1 MKTKLIVLLIGAIFS
16 LTGCE
21 KYLDIN
27 TDPSNP
33 QVGEAQILLP
43 PVFSQMERGVQFDAR
58 YLGRYIQN
66 WGLSTSNDRWEQH
79 GWLANSDAQGEIW
92 RSHYYGI
99 GKNIDLIIADANA
112 TEQFNYAGVAKAI
125 RAWSWQTTTDYH
137 GEAILKQAFDDSRYV
152 FDYDTQPEI
161 YAEVVR
167 LANEA
172 IAELSKTGGK
182 GSPSKLAVGDIVYK
196 GDPSKWIK
204 FSYGLLARNLHN
216 LSNKSSYN
224 PDKVIEFADKALQSN
239 ADNFIIPNGGL
250 NTTDGNFFGPIRNN
264 LAAYR
269 QSSIIVSLMDG
280 TVFSGVKD
288 PRITRML
295 AVSADGTIR
304 GVGPA
309 KGDPNRLNA
318 TTRIPNPWGEGIV
331 NPGPG
336 KGKYIFRDNA
346 GFPIMTY
353 SEIQFIKAEAL
364 FRKGDKTA
372 ALTAYKNGVSAH
384 IDFVNSNV
392 TSGITPISG
401 AEKAAYMASA
411 AIPATGTTLTLDM
424 IMHQKFIAL
433 WAHAFVETWSDLR
446 RFNYNEGD
454 VKGNN
459 PYLSIFAY
467 PTPFWVDNNN
477 KPIYRVRPRFNSEY
491 VWNMEALS
499 KIGGDKS
506 DYHTVK
512 MWFSQP

>member
-1 MKTKLIVLLIGAIFS
+1 MKTKLIVLLIGVLFS
-16 LTGCE
+16 STGCE

-43 PVFSQMERGVQFDAR
+43 PIFSQMERGVQFDAR

-66 WGLSTSNDRWEQH
+66 WGLSTPNDRWERH

-172 IAELSKTGGK
+172 ITDLSKTGGN
-182 GSPSKLAVGDIVYK
+182 GSLSKLAVGDIVYK
-196 GDPSKWIK
+196 GDQSKWIK

-250 NTTDGNFFGPIRNN
+250 NTTDGNFFGPIRDN
-264 LAAYR
+264 LAGYR
-269 QSSIIVSLMDG
+269 QSSIIVALMDG
-280 TVFSGVKD
+280 TVFSGVED
-288 PRITRML
+288 PRISRML
-295 AVSADGTIR
+295 AVSDDGAIR

-309 KGDPNRLNA
+309 KGDPNRLNLV
-318 TTRIPNPWGEGIV
+318 TRIPNPWGEGVV
-331 NPGPG
+331 NPGPE

-346 GFPIMTY
+346 GFPVMTY
-353 SEIQFIKAEAL
+353 AEIQFIKAEAY
-364 FRKGDKTA
+364 FRKGDKLN

-392 TSGITPISG
+392 TTGTTPIS
-401 AEKAAYMASA
+401 ASEKAAYMSSL
-411 AIPATGTTLTLDM
+411 AIPAIANNLSLEM
-424 IMHQKFIAL
+424 ILHQKFIAL
-433 WAHAFVETWSDLR
+433 WAHGFVETWSDLR

-454 VKGNN
+454 AKGNN
-459 PYLSIFAY
+459 PYASIFVY
-467 PTPFWVDNNN
+467 PTPFWVDNNG

-491 VWNMEALS
+491 VWNMEALR

-506 DYHTVK
+506 DYHTIK